1 MEHFI
6 KKLLHE
12 GLISNSGCS
21 EIKLTQDMIDFVSQ
35 FDSDEQLLR
44 KGGLPIEILDR
55 AAHGFSEGDI
65 TTLSTDKLNI
75 MWDDDLDNVKFE
87 IDNARKRG
95 ISPVEYANRI
105 DLSEPIDVDY
115 MEDLESGLERGFYIQ
130 DGHHRYMAAKI
141 LGKPVNVTL
150 TIKINP
156 FKVIGGGMDY
166 DQFHR
171 CLFKQIKNA

>member
-1 MEHFI
+1 MEYFI
-6 KKLLHE
+6 KKLLRE
-12 GLISNSGCS
+12 ALSPNSGCS
-21 EIKLTQDMIDFVSQ
+21 EIKLTQDMIDYVSQ

-44 KGGLPIEILDR
+44 KGGLPIEILDK
-55 AAHGFSEGDI
+55 AAHGFCESDI
-65 TTLSTDKLNI
+65 TSLTTNKLNI
-75 MWDDDLDNVKFE
+75 MWDDDIDNVKFE
-87 IDNARKRG
+87 IANARKKG
-95 ISPVEYANRI
+95 MSPEEYAKRI

-115 MEDLESGLERGFYIQ
+115 MEDLERGLKRGFYIQ

-150 TIKINP
+150 KIKINP